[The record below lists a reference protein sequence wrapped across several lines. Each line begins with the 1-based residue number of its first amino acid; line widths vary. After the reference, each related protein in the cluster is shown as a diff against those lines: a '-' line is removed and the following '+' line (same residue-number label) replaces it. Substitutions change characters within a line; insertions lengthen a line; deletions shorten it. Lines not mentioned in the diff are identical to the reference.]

1 VARNRTA
8 VCGFQPTL
16 VKRTAPTATTPE
28 EAAPTQR
35 VAKVAKPA
43 PLLGGL
49 FAPKPLD
56 TVASIKAKPATPKAV
71 AAVRKPAPAPR
82 AVTQT
87 RVVRKPVVGQRVVAT
102 PVAPVVQP
110 KVVVRQTQVPKV
122 KPVKR
127 KVTVAK
133 SKTKPVQKASNT
145 TCANATSFSR
155 QYINKSTAKVPVRC
169 GPQAGPIVTVGTG
182 RAVALNNPSYPLDAA
197 QKQGVRQQ
205 AIVSQKQT
213 VRRAALQQ
221 RVTTQRVKGA
231 VRRTT
236 NVQLPEGYRSVWS
249 DDRLNQL
256 RAQVTAA
263 GNAQTDLIWTR
274 TVPRRL
280 IDTRTRSDVTKLFPN
295 LRFPFLN
302 QRAQQQADY
311 NTRISTK
318 SVRVPAPKAV
328 IKKQAKRVVAK
339 PAPRKPTTAA
349 VKGQYVQIGTFG
361 SPANVQKN
369 INRLKASGMP
379 VRVSNV
385 TRKGKKLQIV
395 LAGPFKSSDRTS
407 KALRALRGAGYSDAF
422 VR

>member
-328 IKKQAKRVVAK
+328 I
-339 PAPRKPTTAA
+339 
-349 VKGQYVQIGTFG
+349 
-361 SPANVQKN
+361 
-369 INRLKASGMP
+369 
-379 VRVSNV
+379 
-385 TRKGKKLQIV
+385 
-395 LAGPFKSSDRTS
+395 
-407 KALRALRGAGYSDAF
+407 
-422 VR
+422 